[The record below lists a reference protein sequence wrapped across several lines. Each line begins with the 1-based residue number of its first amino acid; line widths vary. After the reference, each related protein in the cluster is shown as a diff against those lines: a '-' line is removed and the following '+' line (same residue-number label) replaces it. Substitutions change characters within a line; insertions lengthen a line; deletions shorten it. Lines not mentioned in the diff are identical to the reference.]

1 MPLNNTLTQTL
12 QALERG
18 RQAAH
23 DKQQKEEAIKIEAA
37 ASAVQSAL
45 DSASIL
51 IKNRELERRLEA
63 QNKKLLGLKIELD
76 SASLVVEE
84 EKRRCHKAKA
94 SLEMS
99 YASKLTDAERV
110 RKEQVEE
117 LEHKLSAEKEEK
129 SALEKQFAMEKQDA
143 KGLLMDLSEQQT
155 EAQWKRKLSHLRA
168 EHRDLL
174 QERDHYKRLCR
185 SLQPAA

>member
-84 EKRRCHKAKA
+84 EKRKCHKAWQNTGKII
-94 SLEMS
+94 SFLV
-99 YASKLTDAERV
+99 DV
-110 RKEQVEE
+110 IW
-117 LEHKLSAEKEEK
+117 
-129 SALEKQFAMEKQDA
+129 KQADRRRAGQ
-143 KGLLMDLSEQQT
+143 KG
-155 EAQWKRKLSHLRA
+155 AG
-168 EHRDLL
+168 
-174 QERDHYKRLCR
+174 
-185 SLQPAA
+185 